1 MDRKTILKNS
11 IAIIGPKQV
20 GKTFVAEELKK
31 QENTPNFV
39 LSSDLLTN
47 LIVYELSGRWRD
59 IVVGSEIE
67 QIASVYKSKF
77 KFSEL
82 SPLVENMAKCHQ
94 HPRLNEKSKKVAISY
109 WKARLLEDATDM
121 LKEPY
126 ILDAGADVG
135 AVINLSSDEAL
146 EVSQC
151 FYLPYDFIKDR
162 MSSFLNSF
170 GVVSYMKPGKEYH
183 LLDGRAQDAENAIY
197 LESGM
202 SYTPYANHTIDC
214 KKLYETQKPKEE
226 TIKPVLKEIN
236 SLFAPQTFGE

>member
-1 MDRKTILKNS
+1 MDRKSILKNS
-11 IAIIGPKQV
+11 IAIIGPKQI

-67 QIASVYKSKF
+67 QIASEYKSKF

-94 HPRLNEKSKKVAISY
+94 HPNLNEKSKKVAISY

-162 MSSFLNSF
+162 MSSFLTSF
-170 GVVSYMKPGKEYH
+170 GVVSYMKPGEKYS
-183 LLDGRAQDAENAIY
+183 LLEGRAQDAENAVY
-197 LESGM
+197 LESGI
-202 SYTPYANHTIDC
+202 SYSPYANHTIDC
-214 KKLYETQKPKEE
+214 KKLYETKQPKEQA
-226 TIKPVLKEIN
+226 IKPILKDLNER
-236 SLFAPQTFGE
+236 LKPQTFGE